1 MTGPADSPGAG
12 TDPKAEAS
20 HRRRFYAEEIV
31 AVAGVDSPRLL
42 EAFARVR
49 REDFLGPGPWDIVR
63 FGDGGTKEYRRTPDA
78 DLAHLLHNVVV
89 AIDPTRQLNNGQ
101 PSALA
106 SWIHSLAIE
115 PGDSVLHVG
124 CGVGYYT
131 AVIAELAKE
140 STGIEIDPALAERA
154 RTNLAGKARVFQGD
168 GGETHGSYDAIFINA
183 GATHPRIEWLE
194 ALTPGGR
201 LVVPI
206 TIPIP
211 GGALGAGL
219 SAGIML
225 EIRRGR
231 GDGRSAEARSIGDT
245 ARFTTPVQIY
255 DCAGARDPSLE
266 PVLRAVLF
274 AGKWREVR
282 KLRRDPHDPAPS
294 CIVHTASACLS
305 TGV

>member
-1 MTGPADSPGAG
+1 MIDQ
-12 TDPKAEAS
+12 
-20 HRRRFYAEEIV
+20 RRRFYAEEV
-31 AVAGVDSPRLL
+31 LAVAGVDSPRLL

-63 FGDGGTKEYRRTPDA
+63 FGEGAKKEYRRTPDA
-78 DLAHLLHNVVV
+78 DPAHLLHNVVV
-89 AIDPTRQLNNGQ
+89 AIDPQRQLNNGQ

-106 SWIHSLAIE
+106 SWVDSLAIG
-115 PGDSVLHVG
+115 PKDAVLHVG

-131 AVIAELAKE
+131 AVIAELAAE
-140 STGIEIDPALAERA
+140 TTGIEIDPGLAERA

-168 GGETHGSYDAIFINA
+168 GGETHGTYDAIFVNA
-183 GATHPRIEWLE
+183 GATHPRAEWLDS
-194 ALTPGGR
+194 LRPGGR
-201 LVVPI
+201 LVLPI

-211 GGALGAGL
+211 GSALGAGL

-225 EIRRGR
+225 EICG
-231 GDGRSAEARSIGDT
+231 EA

-282 KLRRDPHDPAPS
+282 RLRRDQHEPAPG
-294 CIVHTASACLS
+294 CIVHTAHACLS
-305 TGV
+305 G